1 MLEISHHAAHCG
13 LFHIVLRVRV
23 CVRVCSLRE
32 VVGRLDKLAG
42 DPLLVA
48 AVPRGLHKVEL
59 RLGEL
64 PVEVPRALC
73 RAHDV
78 VPALHDDRGNV
89 PDLVHLWGEGERR
102 RGVGGWM
109 GG

>member
-13 LFHIVLRVRV
+13 LFHIVLRVRVRV

-48 AVPRGLHKVEL
+48 AVPRGLYKVEL

-64 PVEVPRALC
+64 PVEVPRALR

-78 VPALHDDRGNV
+78 VSALYDDRGNV

-102 RGVGGWM
+102 RGVRG
-109 GG
+109 